1 MISSGAIPMK
11 GVPKTVTVVGKPGI
25 GTGAPGKL
33 IVAVTGCGGTR
44 IPSKGKCSVIPT
56 VGAEGTEP
64 CGHQDRRI
72 QHGCAVEEAV

>member
-1 MISSGAIPMK
+1 MK

-56 VGAEGTEP
+56 VGGRGDGSPVGTRIGVSNTVALLRKP
-64 CGHQDRRI
+64 SNAWAGRR
-72 QHGCAVEEAV
+72 

>member
-1 MISSGAIPMK
+1 MK

-56 VGAEGTEP
+56 VGGRGGREP
-64 CGHQDRRI
+64 RGHQDRRI

>member
-1 MISSGAIPMK
+1 MK

-44 IPSKGKCSVIPT
+44 IPSKGKCFTPVAMVPAQT
-56 VGAEGTEP
+56 TGGTA
-64 CGHQDRRI
+64 HKRRERI
-72 QHGCAVEEAV
+72 GTIYRSARHMCQYP

>member
-56 VGAEGTEP
+56 VGGRGDGALWAPGSAYPTRLR
-64 CGHQDRRI
+64 C
-72 QHGCAVEEAV
+72 